1 MGSRLDCI
9 VGLLIVG
16 SSATMN
22 SVAGE
27 TEDIVK
33 LFGDEQTIRLALGY
47 DKSLRQ
53 VPAIASVITGED
65 LKHIGVRTLAQALE
79 TVPGVHVIRGR
90 GTNRFLSIRGLFS
103 DLGPYVLLKRN
114 GVPISQGQLL
124 NLNPYDLLPV
134 NAIQRVEII
143 RGPNSATDGAE
154 ALAGAVNI
162 VTKPSAGFI
171 GTEVGSRAGIN
182 DTYDGWI
189 NHGSVIGPLQVGFSL
204 SGWTTDGTN
213 QLLETDTQSQ
223 FDHQTG
229 RKTSLA
235 PGPLN
240 TENEGAEM
248 ELDLATRAWRLR
260 LGYFGVTRNAV
271 GAGAAQVL
279 DPQGNVEH
287 HFANADLVYHDV
299 ITPELEVEAL
309 FSYLFRNQHLK
320 ETFLHPNGLPAFP
333 DGVTGEIENDTQV
346 FRGETSAIWSGIR
359 EHTFRLTTGAYSVS
373 IDDIEQRANAR
384 SVRLPSGQL
393 VNVPL
398 GEFRELT
405 PDEQAIPENSQT
417 TSFGGV
423 LDEWRIADS
432 WTLTSGLRFDYFTD
446 VGLSV
451 APRLA
456 LVWDPGYR
464 TTVKWLYGRGIRP
477 PAFLERLARPNQG
490 IVVGNPDLEPE
501 KVDTVEFQ
509 VKHWGERYQW
519 GVNLF
524 GYRLTDPIVATG
536 ERRALSLRNS
546 GSETGYGLEAEAEYA
561 LTPRLS
567 LKGNYAFS
575 DSLEPPASSIGSA
588 PRHLIYG
595 ETRWEVLPE
604 TFFDV
609 NVKAVLERE
618 RARNDPRPAIDD
630 YVTVNLAV
638 QRENLLDGVGL
649 GVVVR
654 NLLDTDARDG
664 SVDNG
669 LSASTVPLADI
680 PLDGRELWAEL
691 HIAF

>member
-1 MGSRLDCI
+1 ML
-9 VGLLIVG
+9 
-16 SSATMN
+16 T
-22 SVAGE
+22 
-27 TEDIVK
+27 
-33 LFGDEQTIRLALGY
+33 
-47 DKSLRQ
+47 
-53 VPAIASVITGED
+53 
-65 LKHIGVRTLAQALE
+65 
-79 TVPGVHVIRGR
+79 
-90 GTNRFLSIRGLFS
+90 
-103 DLGPYVLLKRN
+103 
-114 GVPISQGQLL
+114 
-124 NLNPYDLLPV
+124 LNPYDLLPV

-223 FDHQTG
+223 FDRQTG

-235 PGPLN
+235 PGPFN

-248 ELDLATRAWRLR
+248 ELDLATGPWRLR
-260 LGYFGVTRNAV
+260 LGYFGVTRNAI
-271 GAGAAQVL
+271 GAGTAQVL
-279 DPQGNVEH
+279 DPQGNLEH
-287 HFANADLVYHDV
+287 HLANLDLLYHDV
-299 ITPELEVEAL
+299 ITPELEVEGL

-320 ETFLHPNGLPAFP
+320 ETFLRPAGLPGFPNG
-333 DGVTGEIENDTQV
+333 VVGEIENDTQV
-346 FRGETSAIWSGIR
+346 FRGETSAIWSGISN
-359 EHTFRLTTGAYSVS
+359 HTVRLTTGAYSVS
-373 IDDIEQRANAR
+373 IDDIKQRANAR

-398 GEFRELT
+398 GEFRALT

-432 WTLTSGLRFDYFTD
+432 WTFTSGLRFDYFTD

-464 TTVKWLYGRGIRP
+464 TTVKWLYGRGFRP

-501 KVDTVEFQ
+501 KVDTIEFQ
-509 VKHWGERYQW
+509 VKNWGERYQW

-524 GYRLTDPIVATG
+524 GYWLTDQIAATG

-546 GSETGYGLEAEAEYA
+546 GSETGYGLEAEAAYA
-561 LTPRLS
+561 LTPRLT

-588 PRHLIYG
+588 PKHLIYG

-609 NVKAVLERE
+609 NFKAVLERE

-654 NLLDTDARDG
+654 NVLDTDACDG

-680 PLDGRELWAEL
+680 PLDGREVWAEL